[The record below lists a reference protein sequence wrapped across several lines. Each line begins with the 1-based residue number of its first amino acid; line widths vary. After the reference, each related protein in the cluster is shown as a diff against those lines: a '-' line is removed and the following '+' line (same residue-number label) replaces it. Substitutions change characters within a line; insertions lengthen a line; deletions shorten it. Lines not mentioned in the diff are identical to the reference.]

1 MTDDG
6 IECYLIRGVTSQC
19 RLFRPGDWAERLAG
33 VITLFV
39 GERGPGIHLAC
50 TRLAMPVV
58 EQDLKCLRIAH
69 ELRRVCPDA
78 FDFVMR
84 FARDNDLAV
93 DIRRVLH
100 ERTGHVPQSEPEAFQ
115 NGANDGMD
123 ASTIDCSSG
132 AQRLNPRRDGLET
145 VDGSTH

>member
-6 IECYLIRGVTSQC
+6 IDCHLIRGVTSQ
-19 RLFRPGDWAERLAG
+19 RKLFPPGDWAERLTG
-33 VITLFV
+33 IITLFV

-93 DIRRVLH
+93 DICRVLS
-100 ERTGHVPQSEPEAFQ
+100 EQTGRVPKSEP
-115 NGANDGMD
+115 D
-123 ASTIDCSSG
+123 ASIKRATHEVNASAISTG
-132 AQRLNPRRDGLET
+132 FYRRSRVKCGTRWLGDR
-145 VDGSTH
+145 